1 MNIHKVAALLFVLMA
16 GTLAYAATQLTINNT
31 GLVPSTGTNLAFSP
45 VTVIQPVCASE
56 SYSEASQSIDW
67 GTFEFGVNT
76 RYFCVKN
83 NGNAQHTL
91 AISGTPSIGTGTAI
105 PATGTLPVLG
115 TTLVTMTWTISTS
128 TPAGAATWTVTIS

>member
-45 VTVIQPVCASE
+45 VAVTQPVCASAV
-56 SYSEASQSIDW
+56 YSETSQSIDW
-67 GTFEFGVNT
+67 GTFAFGDNT

-83 NGNAQHTL
+83 NGNAQYTL
-91 AISGTPSIGTGTAI
+91 TISGTPSAGTGTAI
-105 PATGTLPVLG
+105 PTTGTLPIGG

-128 TPAGAATWTVTIS
+128 TPAGAATWTVTIN

>member
-1 MNIHKVAALLFVLMA
+1 MNIHKVAALLFVLVT
-16 GTLAYAATQLTINNT
+16 GTVAYART
-31 GLVPSTGTNLAFSP
+31 
-45 VTVIQPVCASE
+45 QPVCAAAV
-56 SYSEASQSIDW
+56 YSEISQSIDW
-67 GTFEFGVNT
+67 GTFAFGDNT

-91 AISGTPSIGTGTAI
+91 AISGTPSAGTGTTI

-128 TPAGAATWTVTIS
+128 TPAGAARSEEHTSELQSPSNIVCRL